1 MKSRD
6 IILCRGFLPSIIS
19 ASARLCRAAEVV
31 ALDMAAASTV
41 GVAGVAVRLAGRLG
55 CLAATEL
62 DGAGG
67 LFQCRRHQRQRSD
80 VA

>member
-6 IILCRGFLPSIIS
+6 IILCRGFVPSIIS
-19 ASARLCRAAEVV
+19 ASATEVV
-31 ALDMAAASTV
+31 ALDLAAGLTV

>member
-1 MKSRD
+1 M
-6 IILCRGFLPSIIS
+6 G
-19 ASARLCRAAEVV
+19 VV
-31 ALDMAAASTV
+31 APGMVAAGLTVEVAALTV

-67 LFQCRRHQRQRSD
+67 LFQGRRHQRQRSS

>member
-6 IILCRGFLPSIIS
+6 QPSHS
-19 ASARLCRAAEVV
+19 LSLTTDCPSARLRRATEVV
-31 ALDMAAASTV
+31 ALDLVAGLTV

-67 LFQCRRHQRQRSD
+67 LFQCRRHQRQRSS

>member
-1 MKSRD
+1 MV
-6 IILCRGFLPSIIS
+6 
-19 ASARLCRAAEVV
+19 AAGLTVEVA
-31 ALDMAAASTV
+31 ALTV

-67 LFQCRRHQRQRSD
+67 LLQGRRHQRQRSS
-80 VA
+80 AA